1 MPQLGTFL
9 GTFVLL
15 GFAGWIALGVVV
27 LLFLWFMGAYNG
39 LVRLKNIGKEAW
51 AQIDVQ
57 LKRRHDLIP
66 NLIATAKGYMKH
78 EKETLEAVIKARQT
92 AVNVTVDPNAGP
104 AAVAKAESA
113 LAGVMKQFM
122 MLTENYPELK
132 ANENMLKIQEELTST
147 ENRISFARQ
156 HYNDSVRQYNTK
168 LEQIPTNIVKNFGD
182 FAAMEFFEIE
192 DEAERAAPKVEF

>member
-1 MPQLGTFL
+1 MA
-9 GTFVLL
+9 VLL
-15 GFAGWIALGVVV
+15 
-27 LLFLWFMGAYNG
+27 LFWFMGAYNG

-66 NLIATAKGYMKH
+66 NLVETAKGYMKH
-78 EKETLEAVIKARQT
+78 EKETLEAVIQARQT

-122 MLTENYPELK
+122 MLTENYPDLK

-156 HYNDSVRQYNTK
+156 HYNDAVRQYNTK

-182 FAAMEFFEIE
+182 FPAMEFFEIE
-192 DEAERAAPKVEF
+192 DESERAAPKVQF